1 MNHLFI
7 KLDKV
12 IVSKNKNVFKN
23 VSKLIAKNGRDFTYG
38 AKSGEMKMGKRII
51 VIGSINMDLVV
62 SIDDFPKP
70 GETILGKQHQW
81 FPGGKGANQAIAILR
96 AGGNVRM
103 VGKIGDDN
111 LGEMVLDNFRRENLD
126 LRGVKS
132 ITGAMT
138 GLAIINVNSLGENNI
153 VVSAGAN
160 KIWEETEAEITD
172 LLKGYDMV
180 VLQQEI
186 PLNIVKSVLRIAKGQ
201 GLYTI
206 LNSAPASQEILPS
219 LKYVDLLIVNEVEV
233 SVLSGA
239 VCNDIPSIT
248 KAVTQ
253 LDGNCHNIIVTLGK
267 DGCLVFVDNTFH
279 GIPSYKVKAVDTTA
293 AGDVFVGAVATRLS
307 EEGGILDAARW
318 ATAASALT
326 VTKLGA
332 QASIP
337 YRRDI
342 CKFIK
347 ECNK

>member
-1 MNHLFI
+1 
-7 KLDKV
+7 
-12 IVSKNKNVFKN
+12 
-23 VSKLIAKNGRDFTYG
+23 
-38 AKSGEMKMGKRII
+38 MKMGKKII

-81 FPGGKGANQAIAILR
+81 FPGGKGANQAVAILR

-111 LGEMVLDNFRRENLD
+111 LGEIVINNFRRENLE
-126 LRGVKS
+126 LQGVKS
-132 ITGAMT
+132 LSGEMT

-160 KIWEETEAEITD
+160 KVWQETETELTD

-186 PLNIVKSVLRIAKGQ
+186 PLNIVKSVLRIAKEQ

-206 LNSAPASQEILPS
+206 LNSAPASQDVLPS

-239 VCNDIPSIT
+239 VCTDIPSVI

-253 LDGNCHNIIVTLGK
+253 LGGDCRNIIVTLGK
-267 DGCLVFVDNTFH
+267 EGCLVFIDNTFH
-279 GIPSYKVKAVDTTA
+279 GIPSYKVKVVDTTA

-307 EEGGILDAARW
+307 EEEGILGAAHW

-337 YRRDI
+337 YRNDI

-347 ECNK
+347 EFDK